1 MSKAQLVSF
10 LMPYFNNKQYAGQTN
25 GSILNNTYS
34 NKEVIIINDDSTN
47 TDFSIINDWI
57 SMKSHMWPMKFI
69 SRMIR
74 GKL

>member
-10 LMPYFNNKQYAGQTN
+10 LIPYFNHKQYAGQTN
-25 GSILNNTYS
+25 GCILNNTYP
-34 NKEVIIINDDSTN
+34 NKEVIINNDSTDN
-47 TDFSIINDWI
+47 DFSIINDQI
-57 SMKSHMWPMKFI
+57 SMNSHMLPIKFI

>member
-10 LMPYFNNKQYAGQTN
+10 LIPYFNHKIYAGQTN

-34 NKEVIIINDDSTN
+34 NKEVININDDSTN

-57 SMKSHMWPMKFI
+57 SMNSHMLPIKFI
-69 SRMIR
+69 SRIIR

>member
-10 LMPYFNNKQYAGQTN
+10 LIPYFNHKQYAGQTN
-25 GSILNNTYS
+25 GSILNNTNP
-34 NKEVIIINDDSTN
+34 NKEVIINYDSTN

-57 SMKSHMWPMKFI
+57 SMNSHMLPIKFI

>member
-10 LMPYFNNKQYAGQTN
+10 LIPYLNHKQYAGQKN
-25 GSILNNTYS
+25 GCILNNTYP
-34 NKEVIIINDDSTN
+34 NKEVIINNDSTDN
-47 TDFSIINDWI
+47 DFSIINDQI
-57 SMKSHMWPMKFI
+57 SMNSHMLPIKFI

>member
-10 LMPYFNNKQYAGQTN
+10 LIPYFNHKQYASQTN
-25 GSILNNTYS
+25 GSILNNTYP
-34 NKEVIIINDDSTN
+34 NKEVIIINNDSTD

-57 SMKSHMWPMKFI
+57 SMNSHMLPIKFI

>member
-10 LMPYFNNKQYAGQTN
+10 LIPYFNHKQYVGLTN
-25 GSILNNTYS
+25 GSILNNTHP
-34 NKEVIIINDDSTN
+34 NKEVIINYDSTN

-57 SMKSHMWPMKFI
+57 SMNSHMLPIKFI